1 MAVRRATRAHRLEY
15 LGFRVAS
22 LLARALPER
31 AAVGFGA
38 LLGEVA
44 YRLVRIR
51 REEVE
56 RHLALAFPDWPPGW
70 RQRVARES
78 YCHLGR
84 EGVAVLRLAAPG
96 AKDALARAPIAGYEV
111 FERAVGGGRGAMVL
125 SGHLGNWE
133 VGAAALAARGVPL
146 DVVVRGQGNPLFD
159 RELRCTRERL
169 GMQVIDQRA
178 AAREVVRSLRA
189 GRVVAMVGD
198 QDAGRRG
205 LFVDFFGMPAS
216 TARGPALLALR
227 AGAPVFLGVA
237 LRAPAGPVPYDLRLV
252 PLEVERT
259 GVRDEDVR
267 RLTEAYTRGLEA
279 LVREA
284 PGQYFWHH
292 RRWKSR
298 PVQELRWGH
307 PV

>member
-1 MAVRRATRAHRLEY
+1 MRRATRAHRLEY
-15 LGFRVAS
+15 LGFRLAS
-22 LLARALPER
+22 VLARALPER
-31 AAVGFGA
+31 AALGFGA

-44 YRLVRIR
+44 YRFVGIR

-56 RHLALAFPDWPPGW
+56 RHLALAFPDRPRGW
-70 RQRVARES
+70 RRRVARES

-84 EGVAVLRLAAPG
+84 EGVVVLRLAAPG
-96 AKDALARAPIAGYEV
+96 AREAQALARVPIAGYEV
-111 FERAVGGGRGAMVL
+111 FERAVGAGRGAIVL

-146 DVVVRGQGNPLFD
+146 DVVVRGQANPLFD
-159 RELRCTRERL
+159 RELRRTRERL

-198 QDAGRRG
+198 QDAGRGG

-216 TARGPALLALR
+216 TARGPALFALR
-227 AGAPVFLGVA
+227 AGAPIFLGVA
-237 LRAPAGPVPYDLRLV
+237 LRAPGGRVPYDLRLV

-267 RLTEAYTRGLEA
+267 RLTEAYAWGLER

-292 RRWKSR
+292 RRWKTR
-298 PVQELRWGH
+298 PVQEPGWGR